1 LNFCPSVFTLEPGE
15 FVHINKGRLHAFRK
29 EDPLPHNS
37 FDRNLPRRLAVF
49 LCDKEDPGSVCVSVA
64 WDWVYKGV
72 SQEGCRG
79 EMACALRCASDNRR
93 FGVVSLAPVETCLLQ
108 V

>member
-1 LNFCPSVFTLEPGE
+1 M
-15 FVHINKGRLHAFRK
+15 
-29 EDPLPHNS
+29 
-37 FDRNLPRRLAVF
+37 
-49 LCDKEDPGSVCVSVA
+49 CVSVA

-93 FGVVSLAPVETCLLQ
+93 FGVVSLAPVETCLVQ
-108 V
+108 VRGILFFDSPLRFSSILHIIFFFFLFHTFDFVWPRGHHGCRTPDFSQATEYIYV